1 MENSKLMT
9 PLFYDGMFNREGR
22 RMRAVLEKEISDG
35 TQTYRL
41 WRAAGKPDLDYPR
54 AENDKY
60 ILYVEINGYLATLR
74 LTDYIL
80 IDNCG
85 FTPAAQKLYGG
96 KEKRGEYQ

>member
-41 WRAAGKPDLDYPR
+41 WRAAGKPVAWRMKKNKLTKIHFLP
-54 AENDKY
+54 
-60 ILYVEINGYLATLR
+60 LR
-74 LTDYIL
+74 YCAIGLFL
-80 IDNCG
+80 I
-85 FTPAAQKLYGG
+85 K
-96 KEKRGEYQ
+96 